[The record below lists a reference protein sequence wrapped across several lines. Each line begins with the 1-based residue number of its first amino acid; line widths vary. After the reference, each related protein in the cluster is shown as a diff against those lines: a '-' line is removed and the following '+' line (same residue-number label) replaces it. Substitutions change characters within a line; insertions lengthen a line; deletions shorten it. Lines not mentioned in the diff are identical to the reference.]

1 MNSRLVLLL
10 VLLALMIVLASSCRS
25 TRKVL
30 KAPLKEKGETY
41 LLERMR
47 EAQLNY
53 EWFSSRVIITMTDDR
68 KNTSE
73 LRGQLRIRR
82 DSAIWI
88 SLTTPILNIEAAR
101 LLITPDSVKL
111 INRLDKTYY
120 NDDFS
125 LINTLF
131 SSTADYYLLQ
141 SLLTGNDLMNY
152 EIENFRADLDNR
164 EYRLNSTGRA
174 KKRRYLRKNEKQQ
187 ILVQNIWLNPDN
199 YKISRI
205 NLKEVGDETHKLQ
218 VAYSAFETSD
228 ENIIP
233 TQMIFEV
240 NATRRMVL
248 HIRYQRPELDIPQ
261 PMPFRIPDNFSK
273 MK

>member
-1 MNSRLVLLL
+1 MSKQLLFVSL
-10 VLLALMIVLASSCRS
+10 FVFVVLAAPSCRS
-25 TRKVL
+25 TRKVM
-30 KAPLKEKGETY
+30 KAPLKEYGENY
-41 LLERMR
+41 LLDRMK

-53 EWFSSRVIITMTDDR
+53 EWFSSRLIITLTDDK
-68 KNTSE
+68 KNTTE

-88 SLTTPILNIEAAR
+88 SLTPMLNIEAAR

-120 NDDFS
+120 NDDFT
-125 LINTLF
+125 LINNLF
-131 SSTADYYLLQ
+131 SSSADFFLLQ
-141 SLLTGNDLMNY
+141 SLLTGNDLVNY
-152 EIENFRADLDNR
+152 ETENFRSAIDSR
-164 EYRLNSTGRA
+164 EYRLSTTGRA
-174 KKRRYLRKNEKQQ
+174 KKKRYLRKNEQQQ
-187 ILVQNIWLNPDN
+187 ILVQSIWLNPEN

-218 VAYSAFETSD
+218 VTYSAFETSG
-228 ENIIP
+228 NLIVP
-233 TQMIFEV
+233 TQLQFEV
-240 NATRRMVL
+240 NASRRMML
-248 HIRYQRPELDIPQ
+248 NIRYQKPELDVPQ